1 MSQQTENSLAGNFD
15 QQFIGLETAS
25 AEFVPALVSLILS
38 EARRHRASDVHLT
51 PEQDSLLMYWRIDGV
66 LHRIAAFN
74 KSLSERLVSRLKV
87 LAGLL
92 TYRTDIPQEGRISRE
107 HHAGEVRIAT
117 FPVLSGERAV
127 IRLFADYGQLQQ
139 IANLNMNDDTE
150 QELRQQ
156 LQATSGVILICGPSG
171 SGKTTTAY
179 ACLRELVSSCS
190 LPRCVMS
197 LEDPVEMV
205 LAGVAQSQV
214 KPAAGFGLA
223 TGIRSL
229 MRQDPDVIM
238 IGEIRDAETAE
249 AAFQAALT
257 GHLVVTTFHAG
268 SAVEALSRLGEM
280 GLDATLIRSV
290 LRLVVCQR
298 LLRRSCPCDGLP
310 LQPSQGDL
318 EENIRESSCPQC
330 GGTGFSGR
338 FLLTEHIE
346 LQQRDLAEAVLQ
358 RVDAI
363 RFAEISQRA
372 GFTDLASR
380 ARSAVLKGLTTG
392 AEIFRILGRD
402 GSALNPD

>member
-15 QQFIGLETAS
+15 QRFISLETAS

-139 IANLNMNDDTE
+139 IADLNMNDDTE
-150 QELRQQ
+150 QQLRQQ
-156 LQATSGVILICGPSG
+156 LQATSGVIVICGPSG

-238 IGEIRDAETAE
+238 IGEIRDAETA
-249 AAFQAALT
+249 
-257 GHLVVTTFHAG
+257 
-268 SAVEALSRLGEM
+268 
-280 GLDATLIRSV
+280 
-290 LRLVVCQR
+290 
-298 LLRRSCPCDGLP
+298 
-310 LQPSQGDL
+310 
-318 EENIRESSCPQC
+318 
-330 GGTGFSGR
+330 
-338 FLLTEHIE
+338 
-346 LQQRDLAEAVLQ
+346 
-358 RVDAI
+358 AI
-363 RFAEISQRA
+363 
-372 GFTDLASR
+372 
-380 ARSAVLKGLTTG
+380 
-392 AEIFRILGRD
+392 
-402 GSALNPD
+402 